1 MKIIKL
7 FVLLFILQLIS
18 CQQDDWDKSN
28 TVTLASKMKAK
39 STWISYNELKTQP
52 EVLQKLALIQQK
64 RLANKSTNLLN
75 YGFAI
80 DTTHVLFL
88 EKGNSHSYIFQIY
101 RNDAPDKTENLV
113 LSMTYGS
120 EQYKAF
126 LLTYDFTEQD
136 KLNYQN
142 GLPIANVMHKMSYEE
157 LTDNESISARSGG
170 YEQIIF
176 KLSDGSCGVIDH
188 VWEEGGEIWVSF
200 LPIACPREAVS
211 YLTSGGGDPI
221 YNAAGG
227 GIMSAG
233 PSNGDG
239 SGLEIGGGGTIPP
252 VIVEPVILVD
262 HRKELLRLTSNN
274 ANGTKT
280 NIKAKID
287 QLKAA
292 LPTSAYEGG
301 AMYNSSQTPRAPD
314 IVTIASTQWIN
325 VPKEYYITLHM
336 HQDQYIPLGG
346 SARKPTSPVQ
356 SDTDVANLLKLHNY
370 TNNKNATALFVSRLG
385 TFAIRVFDREK
396 ANTAYNRLM
405 INSIDIKKFVD
416 NYDDKVTSHLI
427 ANPRDENAALQGF
440 ISFINTNE
448 INAQSMGLC
457 IYQAI
462 YDALGNIINWIKL

>member
-7 FVLLFILQLIS
+7 LVLLFILQLIS

-28 TVTLASKMKAK
+28 TVTSASTLKAK

-64 RLANKSTNLLN
+64 RLANKNINLPN
-75 YGFAI
+75 YGFI
-80 DTTHVLFL
+80 VDTTHVLFL

-113 LSMTYGS
+113 LSMTDGS
-120 EQYKAF
+120 EQYKVF

-136 KLNYQN
+136 KLDYQT
-142 GLPIANVMHKMSYEE
+142 GLPIVNVMHKMSYEE

-227 GIMSAG
+227 GIVSAG

-239 SGLEIGGGGTIPP
+239 GGLGIGGGGTIPP
-252 VIVEPVILVD
+252 IIVEPVILVD

-280 NIKAKID
+280 NIKTKID

-301 AMYNSSQTPRAPD
+301 AMYNSSQNPRAPD

-336 HQDQYIPLGG
+336 HQDMFIPLGG
-346 SARKPTSPVQ
+346 TVKELTNPIQ
-356 SDTDVANLLKLHNY
+356 SDVDVANLLKLHNY

-385 TFAIRVFDREK
+385 TFAIRVLDREK
-396 ANTAYNRLM
+396 ANAAYNRL
-405 INSIDIKKFVD
+405 ISNRQDVTDFYN
-416 NYDDKVTSHLI
+416 NYDTEVMKYLKSDL
-427 ANPRDENAALQGF
+427 RDENAAMLGF
-440 ISFINTNE
+440 IHFVNTHNVNGQTLG
-448 INAQSMGLC
+448 IC

-462 YDALGNIINWIKL
+462 YDEQGNISNWVKL